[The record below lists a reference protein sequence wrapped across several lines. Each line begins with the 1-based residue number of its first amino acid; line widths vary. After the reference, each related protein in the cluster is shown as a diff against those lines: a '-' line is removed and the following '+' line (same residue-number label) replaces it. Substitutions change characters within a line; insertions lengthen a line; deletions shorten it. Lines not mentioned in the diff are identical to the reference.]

1 MKAPIYVYYELS
13 NFYQNH
19 RKYVKSLS
27 FSQLRGEIVT
37 ADELH
42 EDCKPLDKV
51 TVAGTDPAVELLLNP
66 CGLIANSMF
75 NDKISL
81 STGQAWTMD
90 ETNIAWESDVN
101 DKFDNPEA
109 FKQEACECPT
119 GTGSTLPD
127 CTTLCG
133 GAYTCGGPT
142 GVTSGLAWEDTSTS
156 TCYAYD
162 YPNDDTTQYLYES
175 YPLIVAP
182 AGPSPNVK
190 NEHFINWM
198 RTAGLPT
205 FRKLYGSIDTDI
217 SSGQTIKFDIN
228 ANFDVASFEGTKAI
242 VISTVSWFGGKN
254 PFLGQSYIAVGSICV
269 ILALIF
275 GVKHMVSPRKLGD
288 TRYLVWKEA

>member
-1 MKAPIYVYYELS
+1 MQPSRRPADTPFKQQRLNAWQPILTPTWVISTFLLIGIIFIPVGITLLS
-13 NFYQNH
+13 QSNNVAEFIYQYDG
-19 RKYVKSLS
+19 KGAKTEVDCA
-27 FSQLRGEIVT
+27 IT
-37 ADELH
+37 ANNEGKLH

-182 AGPSPNVK
+182 AG
-190 NEHFINWM
+190 
-198 RTAGLPT
+198 
-205 FRKLYGSIDTDI
+205 
-217 SSGQTIKFDIN
+217 
-228 ANFDVASFEGTKAI
+228 
-242 VISTVSWFGGKN
+242 
-254 PFLGQSYIAVGSICV
+254 
-269 ILALIF
+269 
-275 GVKHMVSPRKLGD
+275 
-288 TRYLVWKEA
+288 